1 MYFYYIQPDCTT
13 EEEADEVTLARQEV
27 QGLLKII
34 NNQLCACQD
43 CGALHKLRRQLTTL
57 CTQFSASLSGNEDG
71 SGRKRTI
78 NDDSQPAAK
87 FPRL

>member
-1 MYFYYIQPDCTT
+1 MLFYYFQPDCTT

-34 NNQLCACQD
+34 NNQLCACKD

-57 CTQFSASLSGNEDG
+57 CTQFSASLSGNE
-71 SGRKRTI
+71 GRKHTV

-87 FPRL
+87 FARL